1 MVFRFL
7 YFDTR
12 HTQNDTRK
20 TIHEKRQKM
29 TFIKI
34 NNANIHYEYL
44 DNHRDTTFVF
54 INSLG
59 TDFRIWDGV
68 VDKLKHYGNIL
79 RFDKQGH
86 GLSSLSDDL
95 KSIKDYAHDVLGLMD
110 ALGIEKAVVVGL
122 SIGGIIGQYLAIN
135 HPNRLEK
142 LILSNTAPKIGTDET
157 WNTRINKVKNE
168 GIASI
173 TEGVMKVWFSDTF
186 HQTRQHEL
194 EGYKTML
201 ERSNTEG
208 YIRACAAIRD
218 NDLSKNIENIETPTL
233 CFAGSVD
240 GSTPPDLVKAMADKI
255 PHAEYVL
262 IDGVGHIPCVEVPQT
277 IFEHI
282 YNFTFYQNAK
292 TLYEKG
298 MITRRAV
305 LGNAHVDR
313 AEANKTDFDKDFQ
326 EYITNSAWGA
336 VWSRPTLTRRERSMI
351 TIAVL
356 ATLGHHEE
364 VEMHLRA
371 TKNTGAT
378 LEDIKEVLLHIGV
391 YAGVPVSNIAYKL
404 AKKVFS

>member
-1 MVFRFL
+1 
-7 YFDTR
+7 
-12 HTQNDTRK
+12 
-20 TIHEKRQKM
+20 M

-34 NNANIHYEYL
+34 NNATLHYEYL
-44 DNHRDTTFVF
+44 NTHRDTTFIF

-68 VDKLKHYGNIL
+68 VADLKHYGNIL

-86 GLSSLSDDL
+86 GLSSLSDNTTL
-95 KSIKDYAHDVLGLMD
+95 IEHYVQDVLGLMD
-110 ALGIEKAVVVGL
+110 ALGIEKAVIIGL
-122 SIGGIIGQYLAIN
+122 SIGGIIGQYLAI
-135 HPNRLEK
+135 HHANRLEK
-142 LILSNTAPKIGTDET
+142 LILSNTAPKIGTDDT
-157 WNTRINKVKNE
+157 WNARINKVKTE
-168 GIASI
+168 GIGSI

-186 HQTRQHEL
+186 HQTRPDALQ
-194 EGYKTML
+194 GYKTL
-201 ERSNTEG
+201 LALSNTEG
-208 YIRACAAIRD
+208 YIRACNAIRQ
-218 NDLSKNIENIETPTL
+218 NDLSAQIQEIKTPTL
-233 CFAGSVD
+233 CFAGTND

-255 PHAEYVL
+255 PNAGYIL
-262 IDGVGHIPCVEVPQT
+262 IEGVGHIPCVEVPKT

-313 AEANKTDFDKDFQ
+313 AEANKTDFDTDFQ

-371 TKNTGAT
+371 TKNTGAM

-404 AKKVFS
+404 AKKVFSE

>member
-1 MVFRFL
+1 
-7 YFDTR
+7 
-12 HTQNDTRK
+12 
-20 TIHEKRQKM
+20 M
-29 TFIKI
+29 TFINI
-34 NNANIHYEYL
+34 NNNTLHYEYL
-44 DNHRDTTFVF
+44 NNNRDTTFLF

-68 VDKLKHYGNIL
+68 VKELKNYGNIV

-86 GLSSLSDDL
+86 GLSSVSPKPYL
-95 KSIKDYAHDVLGLMD
+95 IADYAADVLGLMD
-110 ALGIEKAVVVGL
+110 ALCIEKVVLIGL
-122 SIGGIIGQYLAIN
+122 SIGGVIGQYLGV
-135 HPNRLEK
+135 HHKNRLEK
-142 LILSNTAPKIGTDET
+142 LILSNTAPKIGTDEG
-157 WNTRINKVKNE
+157 WNSRIEKIKSD

-173 TEGVMKVWFSDTF
+173 TEGVIKVWFSENF
-186 HQTRQHEL
+186 NQNHPNEL
-194 EGYKTML
+194 NGYKMML
-201 ERSNTEG
+201 SNANIEG
-208 YIRACAAIRD
+208 YIQACEAIKK
-218 NDLSKNIENIETPTL
+218 NDLRAEIGSITTPTL

-240 GSTPPDLVKAMADKI
+240 GSTPPDLVKSMADAI
-255 PHAEYVL
+255 PNAEYVL
-262 IDGVGHIPCVEVPQT
+262 IDNVGHIPCVEAPHE
-277 IFEHI
+277 IFKYIVE
-282 YNFTFYQNAK
+282 FTFYQDTK
-292 TLYEKG
+292 TLYERG

-313 AEANKTDFDKDFQ
+313 AEANKTDFDTDFQ

-351 TIAVL
+351 TITVL

-378 LEDIKEVLLHIGV
+378 IEDIKEVLLHIGI

>member
-1 MVFRFL
+1 MNL
-7 YFDTR
+7 I
-12 HTQNDTRK
+12 N
-20 TIHEKRQKM
+20 
-29 TFIKI
+29 I
-34 NNANIHYEYL
+34 NNTILHYEYL
-44 DNHRDTTFVF
+44 NTHRDTTFLF

-68 VDKLKHYGNIL
+68 VAQLKHYGNII

-86 GLSSLSDDL
+86 GLSSLSD
-95 KSIKDYAHDVLGLMD
+95 KTQSIQHYAEDVLGLMD
-110 ALGIEKAVVVGL
+110 ALKIEKAVVIGL
-122 SIGGIIGQYLAIN
+122 SIGGIIGQYLGVH

-142 LILSNTAPKIGTDET
+142 LILSNTAPKIGNDEG
-157 WNTRINKVKNE
+157 WNTRINQVKND

-173 TEGVMKVWFSDTF
+173 TEGVMKVWFSENF
-186 HQTRQHEL
+186 HQNRPQEL
-194 EGYKTML
+194 QGYKTML
-201 ERSNTEG
+201 SNTNLEG
-208 YIRACAAIRD
+208 YLRACAAIRD
-218 NDLSKNIENIETPTL
+218 NDLRAQIGSIETPTL

-240 GSTPPDLVKAMADKI
+240 GSTPPDLVKTMADAI
-255 PHAEYVL
+255 PNAQYVL

-277 IFEHI
+277 VFHHI
-282 YNFTFYQNAK
+282 VDFTFYADAK
-292 TLYEKG
+292 NSYEKG

-371 TKNTGAT
+371 CKNTGAT
-378 LEDIKEVLLHIGV
+378 VEDIKEVLLHIGI
-391 YAGVPVSNIAYKL
+391 YAGVPVSNMAYKL
-404 AKKVFS
+404 AKKVFSE

>member
-1 MVFRFL
+1 M
-7 YFDTR
+7 
-12 HTQNDTRK
+12 N
-20 TIHEKRQKM
+20 
-29 TFIKI
+29 FIKI
-34 NNANIHYEYL
+34 NNTTLHYEYL
-44 DNHRDTTFVF
+44 DTQRETTFVF

-68 VDKLKHYGNIL
+68 VTDLKHYGNIL

-86 GLSSLSDDL
+86 GLSGMAENTPT
-95 KSIKDYAHDVLGLMD
+95 IADYAHDVLGLMD
-110 ALGIEKAVVVGL
+110 ALNIEKAVVIGL
-122 SIGGIIGQYLAIN
+122 SIGGIIGQYLGIN
-135 HPNRLEK
+135 HANRLEK

-157 WNTRINKVKNE
+157 WNTRIHKVKTD

-186 HQTRQHEL
+186 HQSRPDEL
-194 EGYKTML
+194 QGYKTML
-201 ERSNTEG
+201 ANSNMAG
-208 YIRACAAIRD
+208 YIRACDAIRT
-218 NDLSKNIENIETPTL
+218 NDLTAHISTIKTPTL

-255 PHAEYVL
+255 PNARYILVG
-262 IDGVGHIPCVEVPQT
+262 GVGHIPCVEVPHT
-277 IFEHI
+277 IFKHI
-282 YNFTFYQNAK
+282 YDFTFYENAQ

-356 ATLGHHEE
+356 ATLRHDEE

-378 LEDIKEVLLHIGV
+378 LEDIKEVLLHIGI

-404 AKKVFS
+404 AKKVFSE